1 VEYWTVVVV
10 VLLLTVLSSFQLASG
25 MRIADTLLKRTYD
38 FDDLFQV
45 FVCDGEGLLNSIG
58 L

>member
-1 VEYWTVVVV
+1 M
-10 VLLLTVLSSFQLASG
+10 LSSFQLASG